1 MEHSQKYYDYLKD
14 RIEYYCDSDKRYSIY
29 WDYRDN
35 LSPNELRD
43 VYKNSYKEGYR
54 SAYDYLENELYDR
67 NFEWENYFLNSI
79 RYDADKSKDQDL
91 IGELAKIDDA
101 ELMEDLVYVG
111 YNGLDVNLKDLLKN
125 TSIKVNILFAT
136 PNEAKAEMTNICGS
150 FGDSFYWYD
159 LENVDDFDNA
169 LTYLIHQQ
177 GHTIEEYYKSRKENP
192 DGFPTASVSFIDSVT
207 NEIVNT
213 PSYSMSALSALIELD
228 GEDILTFFDKLHDE
242 KEYLQFSP
250 DTEIGLFN
258 PWQGAGGLLEINLE
272 MPFVV
277 PVSMVFDFQM
287 EGETL
292 KFQYSVD
299 QAYGLVGSVW
309 KNTLSYT
316 MEPPQLVQEDLSK
329 LAAAEEQVKDIDSKD
344 DYDLA
349 M

>member
-1 MEHSQKYYDYLKD
+1 MERSQKYYDYLKN
-14 RIEYYCDSDKRYSIY
+14 RIEYYCDSNKRYSIY
-29 WDYRDN
+29 WDYRDS
-35 LSPNELRD
+35 LSPNMLRSAHE
-43 VYKNSYKEGYR
+43 NASKEGYG
-54 SAYDYLENELYDR
+54 SAYDYLENKLYEM
-67 NFEWENYFLNSI
+67 NSEYENYFLNNI
-79 RYDADKSKDQDL
+79 RDDADKTQDQNL
-91 IGELAKIDDA
+91 IDELTRIDDT
-101 ELMEDLVYVG
+101 ELTNDLESVG

-136 PNEAKAEMTNICGS
+136 PNEAKANMTNITYS
-150 FGDSFYWYD
+150 LGDNFHLCNLKNID
-159 LENVDDFDNA
+159 GFDNA

-177 GHTIEEYYKSRKENP
+177 GHTIEEYDKSRTENP
-192 DGFPTASVSFIDSVT
+192 GGFRTTSISFIDSVA

-213 PSYSMSALSALIELD
+213 PSFGMSALTALIELD
-228 GEDILTFFDKLHDE
+228 GEGILTFFDKLHDE
-242 KEYLQFSP
+242 KGYLQFSP

-272 MPFVV
+272 KPFVV
-277 PVSMVFDFQM
+277 PASMVFDFQM

-292 KFQYSVD
+292 KFQNSVD
-299 QAYGLVGSVW
+299 QVYGLVGSVW

-329 LAAAEEQVKDIDSKD
+329 IAIIEEQVEDIDSKD